1 METSGNVLVLSGLIN
16 PDYHPNL
23 KFIRRKRGEGGVI
36 VRWRN
41 VEGMVGNTE
50 DMLCCG
56 CDVVNANIPGP
67 RVMEYVKKLS
77 REISSALFIAF
88 LG

>member
-50 DMLCCG
+50 DMFF
-56 CDVVNANIPGP
+56 VV
-67 RVMEYVKKLS
+67 VMLLV
-77 REISSALFIAF
+77 REL
-88 LG
+88 LNHM